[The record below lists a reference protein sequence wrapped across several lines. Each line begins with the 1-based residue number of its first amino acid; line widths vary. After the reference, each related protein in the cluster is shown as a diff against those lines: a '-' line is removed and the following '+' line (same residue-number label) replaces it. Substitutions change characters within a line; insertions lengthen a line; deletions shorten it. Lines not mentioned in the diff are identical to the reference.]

1 LMITISGVRSPTSAT
16 MIASLNREPGMRKII
31 TVVVMAI
38 GLLTVRPALFNED
51 TTSGSY
57 YLRHGCK
64 PDLTKTLTQLEA
76 FETGWCSGTI
86 YGLHYAADMK
96 TICSPPDVTVTQE
109 VGVVTSNKASLQNLA
124 AVEFMTKMAPTISA
138 LVR

>member
-1 LMITISGVRSPTSAT
+1 
-16 MIASLNREPGMRKII
+16 MRKII

-38 GLLTVRPALFNED
+38 GLLTMRPTLANED

-64 PDLTKTLTQLEA
+64 PNLTKTLTQLEA

-96 TICSPPDVTVTQE
+96 TICSPPDVTVAQE
-109 VGVVTSNKASLQNLA
+109 VGIVTKYIEDHPETRERPFRLLALA
-124 AVEFMTKMAPTISA
+124 ALKEAFPCASNTK
-138 LVR
+138 